1 MTGYVIALWIHSY
14 LRWTILI
21 AACVVLARAWNARRG
36 NSDWTR
42 THERW
47 QTALVGLVDLQFSVG
62 VLLYLVWSPF
72 AAAFM
77 QAPAATI
84 KEHTIRFF
92 GLEHPTMMV
101 IAVAL
106 LHVGR
111 VRAKKATLASDKHR
125 ITLRWTL
132 AFLLIVL
139 SSIPW
144 PGLRH
149 GRPLLRA
156 DAGDDHWH
164 GIGDSLI
171 SSGGSG
177 GGATWRSKANSP
189 SLSLLSR
196 SLVANTSSP

>member
-1 MTGYVIALWIHSY
+1 VTGYVIALWAHSY
-14 LRWTILI
+14 LRWAVLI
-21 AACVVLARAWNARRG
+21 TACVVIARAWSAQRNGAE
-36 NSDWTR
+36 WTR
-42 THERW
+42 AHERW
-47 QTALVGLVDLQFSVG
+47 HAALVGLVDLQFTIG
-62 VLLYLVWSPF
+62 LLLYLVWSPF

-77 QAPAATI
+77 QAPGATI

-92 GLEHPTMMV
+92 GLEHPTMMA

-106 LHVGR
+106 LHIGR
-111 VRAKKATLASDKHR
+111 VRAKKATLARDKHL

-132 AFLLIVL
+132 GALLIVL

-156 DAGDDHWH
+156 DASDHWQ
-164 GIGDSLI
+164 GSGDSLI
-171 SSGGSG
+171 SIGGSG
-177 GGATWRSKANSP
+177 GGATWSSNTNSP

-196 SLVANTSSP
+196 SLVASTSSP

>member
-1 MTGYVIALWIHSY
+1 MTGYVIALWLHSY
-14 LRWTILI
+14 LRWAILI
-21 AACVVLARAWNARRG
+21 ATLVVLARSWTAQRG

-47 QTALVGLVDLQFSVG
+47 QTALVGLVDLQFTVG

-77 QAPAATI
+77 QAPGATM

-111 VRAKKATLASDKHR
+111 VRAKKAALASDKHR

-132 AFLLIVL
+132 AFLVIVL

-156 DAGDDHWH
+156 DVGSDHWH
-164 GIGDSLI
+164 GSGDSLI
-171 SSGGSG
+171 PSGGSG
-177 GGATWRSKANSP
+177 GGATWRSNANSP

>member
-14 LRWTILI
+14 LRWAILI
-21 AACVVLARAWNARRG
+21 ATVVVIARSWSAGRSG
-36 NSDWTR
+36 GEWTR
-42 THERW
+42 GHEKW
-47 QTALVGLVDLQFSVG
+47 QATLVGLVDLQLTIG

-72 AAAFM
+72 SAAFIHDPGGTM
-77 QAPAATI
+77 
-84 KEHTIRFF
+84 KERTIRFF

-106 LHVGR
+106 LHVAR
-111 VRAKKATLASDKHR
+111 VRAKKTTVAHDKHR
-125 ITLRWTL
+125 LTLHWTV
-132 AFLLIVL
+132 AFLLILL

-156 DAGDDHWH
+156 VTSHWQ
-164 GIGDSLI
+164 GSGDSLI

-177 GGATWRSKANSP
+177 GGATCRSNANSP

-196 SLVANTSSP
+196 SFVAKTNSP